1 MSGGEAVRLD
11 NIKKSYNGKAILNGL
26 TFEAKRGQ
34 PICLFGQSGCGK
46 TTVLNII
53 AGLTKANGG
62 SIIGN
67 EGRISYVF
75 QEDRLLEQLSAKEN
89 IMLTAR
95 NRKAADSFIEAAG
108 LSECIDMYPA
118 DMSGGMKRR
127 TAIARAV
134 AFDGGIMLLDEPFN
148 GIDAGRKKATDGSL
162 KNFVSAK
169 LCIMVTHDRTDAG
182 LMDAEIFEI
191 INNNY

>member
-148 GIDAGRKKATDGSL
+148 GIDAGRKKAIAECL
-162 KNFVSAK
+162 KSFVSDK

>member
-53 AGLTKANGG
+53 AGL
-62 SIIGN
+62 
-67 EGRISYVF
+67 GRISYVF

-148 GIDAGRKKATDGSL
+148 GIDAGRKKAIAEFL
-162 KNFVSAK
+162 KSFVSDK

>member
-11 NIKKSYNGKAILNGL
+11 NIKKSYNGKTILNGL

-34 PICLFGQSGCGK
+34 LICLFGQSGCGK

-53 AGLTKANGG
+53 AGLTKADGG
-62 SIIGN
+62 NITGN

-148 GIDAGRKKATDGSL
+148 GIDAKRKEAIAEFL
-162 KNFVSAK
+162 KSFASDK
-169 LCIMVTHDRTDAG
+169 ICIMVTHDRADAG

>member
-1 MSGGEAVRLD
+1 
-11 NIKKSYNGKAILNGL
+11 
-26 TFEAKRGQ
+26 
-34 PICLFGQSGCGK
+34 
-46 TTVLNII
+46 
-53 AGLTKANGG
+53 
-62 SIIGN
+62 
-67 EGRISYVF
+67 
-75 QEDRLLEQLSAKEN
+75 
-89 IMLTAR
+89 
-95 NRKAADSFIEAAG
+95 
-108 LSECIDMYPA
+108 MYPA

-148 GIDAGRKKATDGSL
+148 GIDAGRKKAIAEFL
-162 KNFVSAK
+162 KSFVSDK

>member
-75 QEDRLLEQLSAKEN
+75 QEDRLLEQLGAKEN

-148 GIDAGRKKATDGSL
+148 GIDAGRKKAIAEFL
-162 KNFVSAK
+162 KSFVSDK

>member
-53 AGLTKANGG
+53 AGLTKADGG

-148 GIDAGRKKATDGSL
+148 GIDAGRKKAIAEFL
-162 KNFVSAK
+162 KSFVSDK
-169 LCIMVTHDRTDAG
+169 LCIMVTHDRTDSG

>member
-148 GIDAGRKKATDGSL
+148 GRDAGRKKAIAEFL
-162 KNFVSAK
+162 KSFVSDK

>member
-11 NIKKSYNGKAILNGL
+11 NIKKSYNGKTILNGL

-53 AGLTKANGG
+53 AGLTKADGG

-148 GIDAGRKKATDGSL
+148 GIDAGRKKAIAEFL
-162 KNFVSAK
+162 KSFVSDK

>member
-67 EGRISYVF
+67 EGRISYVL

-148 GIDAGRKKATDGSL
+148 GIDAGRKKAIAEFL
-162 KNFVSAK
+162 KSFVSDK